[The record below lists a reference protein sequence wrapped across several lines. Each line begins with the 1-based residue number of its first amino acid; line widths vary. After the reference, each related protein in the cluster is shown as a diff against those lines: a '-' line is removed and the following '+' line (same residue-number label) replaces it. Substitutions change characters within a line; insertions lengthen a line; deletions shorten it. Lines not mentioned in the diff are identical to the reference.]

1 MAAKEYTII
10 KTRGRTG
17 ARTEYTDTLEG
28 LIATFRYTLESG
40 NSYNPKINTNP
51 RTASSLVNNLNRS
64 IAETQRGSYTPD
76 DYILMH
82 TR

>member
-17 ARTEYTDTLEG
+17 VQTKFTGTLEK
-28 LIATFRYTLESG
+28 LTEDFSYTLQCG
-40 NSYNPKINTNP
+40 NSWNPKINRNP
-51 RTASSLVNNLNRS
+51 RTISSLVNNLNRS